1 MAKNLRNFFVFV
13 LTIALLIA
21 VLKVINWLPAAVEE
35 GLMKKYGSIE
45 DVRSKLKMREILVPS
60 YFPQSFSWPPSVIL
74 AQTKPFQAIIME
86 FKHIEN
92 GDTAIIISQVAS
104 QDSIADNKLRMTQV
118 RERVPYPLKG
128 RKAALIVGTCKND
141 EQCSQISWDEGKYK
155 MSIIMKSTPF
165 DLIKIA
171 ESMVR

>member
-1 MAKNLRNFFVFV
+1 MTKNLRKFFVFV
-13 LTIALLIA
+13 MTIALLIS

-35 GLMKKYGSIE
+35 GLIRKYDSIE
-45 DVRSKLKMREILVPS
+45 DVRSKLKMREIFIPS
-60 YFPQSFSWPPSVIL
+60 YFPQSFSWPPSAIL

-86 FKHIEN
+86 FKHIEL
-92 GDTAIIISQVAS
+92 GDTAIIISQAAS
-104 QDSIADNKLRMTQV
+104 QDFIADNKIRMDQV
-118 RERVPYPLKG
+118 REKVPYQLKG
-128 RKAALIVGTCKND
+128 RKASLIVGTCKND